1 MSDLRR
7 DDVQQT
13 CALYEGVR
21 FDALAPKPHVESYFV
36 KANDPFRRRA
46 LWVRATIF
54 ASRRDP
60 SAAIAEAWAIAFRE
74 DGTSVAVK
82 TQVPFARARFS
93 REGIDISIADVLT
106 MTRLASAGGIETGDR
121 KVTWDFSIGGREE
134 ALVHLPTRRM
144 YEKKFPAQ
152 KYVSPR
158 LDARI
163 TGKFQVHTD
172 ASDETWDI
180 ENWPAL
186 LGHNWGAGNT
196 PLYAWAHCNAWT
208 GSEEVVFEAVAGKP
222 KLGPAPSPKLLS
234 SFYVRHR
241 GVRYDMNRVGT
252 ILGARSRLD
261 VTGDPKT
268 WRFSAKTD
276 LARIEGEIS
285 CATSG
290 FVGLYY
296 ANPTGPVTY
305 CLNSKL
311 ATIRLSLALS
321 GRHAFEV
328 RSDKCAFE
336 IGTRDPHHGVRMY
349 V

>member
-1 MSDLRR
+1 MTDLH
-7 DDVQQT
+7 
-13 CALYEGVR
+13 YEGVR
-21 FDALAPKPHVESYFV
+21 YDALAPKPHVESYFI
-36 KANDPFRRRA
+36 KANDPSRRRA
-46 LWVRATIF
+46 IWIKATIF
-54 ASRRDP
+54 ASAIDP
-60 SAAIAEAWAIAFRE
+60 SAAIAEAWAVAFRE

-82 TQVPFARARFS
+82 TQVPFSRARFS
-93 REGIDISIADVLT
+93 RDAVDISIADVLT
-106 MTRLASAGGIETGDR
+106 MTRLASAGRIETGER
-121 KVTWDFSIGGREE
+121 RIAWDFAIGGREE

-144 YEKKFPAQ
+144 YEKKFPSQ

-163 TGKFQVHTD
+163 TGKFRVNGG
-172 ASDETWDI
+172 AGDETWDI

-196 PLYAWAHCNAWT
+196 PLYAWAHCNVWQ
-208 GSEEVVFEAVAGKP
+208 GGEEVVFEAVAGKP
-222 KLGPAPSPKLLS
+222 MLGPTPSPKLLS

-241 GVRYDMNRVGT
+241 GVRYDLNRIGT
-252 ILGARSRLD
+252 ILGARSRLT
-261 VTGDPKT
+261 VSSDPKV
-268 WRFSAKTD
+268 WSFSAKTD
-276 LARIEGEIS
+276 LARIEGEIA
-285 CATSG
+285 CATSE

-296 ANPTGPVTY
+296 ANPAGPVTY

-311 ATIRLSLALS
+311 ASIRLSLALS
-321 GRHAFEV
+321 GRSAFEV